1 MRIAL
6 VLALI
11 ALVCASAVAIR
22 PRPVMPAPRQPD
34 PAVAAIEREVSRLDG
49 RIDKAMETLI
59 NDSTETERLSAKAK
73 LRQLQAEL
81 VAVKARVAV
90 AKAAFAREHCPGGRV
105 TRSCP

>member
-22 PRPVMPAPRQPD
+22 PRPVMAVPALSD
-34 PAVAAIEREVSRLDG
+34 PEVAAIEREVSRLDG
-49 RIDKAMETLI
+49 KIDKAMETLVD
-59 NDSTETERLSAKAK
+59 DSNETERLSAKAK

-90 AKAAFAREHCPGGRV
+90 AKAAFARAHCPGGRV